1 MKKSKVK
8 PLKIHI
14 GRAGGVRVDAD
25 EFFAQPEVQ
34 KRQKIMRE
42 LDIAGKRLNGNKL
55 EPSNTP
61 LRKR

>member
-8 PLKIHI
+8 PLKIHV
-14 GRAGGVRVDAD
+14 GKTGGVRVDAD

-34 KRQKIMRE
+34 KRQKVMRE